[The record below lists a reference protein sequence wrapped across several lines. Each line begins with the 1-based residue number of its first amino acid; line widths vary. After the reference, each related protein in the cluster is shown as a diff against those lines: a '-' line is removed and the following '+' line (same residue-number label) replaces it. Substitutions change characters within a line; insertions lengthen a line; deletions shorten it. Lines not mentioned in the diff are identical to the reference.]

1 MLKNIETRSITDKKL
16 FYFLLFAGAAII
28 YLSICLPLH
37 YLVDAFTIPWFV
49 FGLLAFVCPF
59 YFLFL
64 SIILYPLE
72 QNKKKNKV
80 ENFKFVAVATFNLW
94 MTAVFGLCAFN
105 GWLVGIWCFGLIVL
119 LLNIFS
125 LVECFAQKTQGIQLI
140 SIYIITIIALTV
152 ILIYMIPF
160 KDLQEVIAVI
170 IAAIYGGLMT
180 LGGVSWSI
188 KHNKE
193 EKILAD
199 SKREEERRLEDKKKY
214 CPLFNI
220 FKCNDENFPSSFVKI
235 SINQFDG
242 LKSAMASNSNN
253 NLLIKVRIKRFI
265 LENTDYTPFYFRG
278 IQINSKIFERS
289 FDLFVKKDS
298 YLVFDFDN
306 QFIYLNEQPNIVN
319 LIVEDLL
326 GNIYNVSLGIT
337 KETKE
342 DYETVEICGSRRIKL

>member
-64 SIILYPLE
+64 SIILFPLE
-72 QNKKKNKV
+72 QNIKKNKF
-80 ENFKFVAVATFNLW
+80 ESFKFVAVATFNLW
-94 MTAVFGLCAFN
+94 VIDIFYMCVFN
-105 GWLVGIWCFGLIVL
+105 VWLVGIWCFGLIII

-125 LVECFAQKTQGIQLI
+125 LIDCFSQKGRAIQLI
-140 SIYIITIIALTV
+140 PLYVITIIVLT
-152 ILIYMIPF
+152 IMLIYMIPV
-160 KDLQEVIAVI
+160 KDLQEIIVVIVAS
-170 IAAIYGGLMT
+170 IYGGLMT
-180 LGGVSWSI
+180 LGGVAWSI

-193 EKILAD
+193 ERSLAD
-199 SKREEERRLEDKKKY
+199 SKREEERKLEEKKKN

-220 FKCNDENFPSSFVKI
+220 FKCNDENFPSRFIKI
-235 SINQFDG
+235 SINEFNGINNAMG
-242 LKSAMASNSNN
+242 LESNN
-253 NLLIKVRIKRFI
+253 NQFIKVSINKFI
-265 LENTDYTPFYFRG
+265 LENTDYTTFYFRG
-278 IQINSKIFERS
+278 IQINSKIFERT
-289 FDLFVKKDS
+289 FDLYVKKDS

-306 QFIYLNEQPNIVN
+306 QFIYLSEQPNEFN

-326 GNIYNVSLGIT
+326 GNVYNVSLGIT
-337 KETKE
+337 KEIKE
-342 DYETVEICGSRRIKL
+342 DYESVEILGCRRIKL